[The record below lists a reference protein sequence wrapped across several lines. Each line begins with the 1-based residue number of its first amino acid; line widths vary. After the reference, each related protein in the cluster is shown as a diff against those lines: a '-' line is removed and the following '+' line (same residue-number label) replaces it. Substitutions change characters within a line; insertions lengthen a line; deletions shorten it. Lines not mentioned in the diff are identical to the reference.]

1 MLFQTF
7 GGNMIRRT
15 LACLLAAGLAAAPA
29 LAADKVKIGFVST
42 LSGPGAAL
50 GVDIRDG
57 FNLAIKHAGGKLG
70 GLPVEL
76 TVRDD
81 RQSADAGKQEVER
94 LLQQTH
100 ADLITGIVF
109 SNVLLPVLPSI
120 LESKTFYIS
129 PNTGPTDYAG
139 AKCNPYFFVSS
150 WQNDE
155 IPGAMGELMNQ
166 RGYKNVYLI
175 GANYPGGRESLAGFK
190 KYYKGK
196 IANEQYTPM
205 GQLDYSAELAQIRAA
220 KPDSV
225 FFFLPG
231 GMGINFIK
239 QYVNFGLSKDVQLF
253 TTGFSA
259 DEDTIKPVGEA
270 LLGAINSSQ
279 WGWDLNNPANQKFV
293 EDFRKEYGRTPTL
306 YASQGY
312 DTAML
317 IDGAIRDVKGKIENK
332 AALRRALEAAHFNS
346 VRGNFRFGVNH
357 YPVQD
362 YYLRVVRKDDQGRI
376 TNRTLNKIFENKV
389 DPYAA
394 QCKMPAG

>member
-1 MLFQTF
+1 
-7 GGNMIRRT
+7 MIRRT
-15 LACLLAAGLAAAPA
+15 LACGLVAVGLLAAPA
-29 LAADKVKIGFVST
+29 LAADKVKVGFVST

-76 TVRDD
+76 TVLDD
-81 RQSADAGKQEVER
+81 RQTADAGKQEVER

-100 ADLITGIVF
+100 ADIITGIVF
-109 SNVLLPVLPSI
+109 SNVLLPVLPAI

-129 PNTGPTDYAG
+129 PNTGPMDYAG

-155 IPGAMGELMNQ
+155 IPGAMGEFMNQ
-166 RGYKNVYLI
+166 RGFRNVYLV
-175 GANYPGGRESLAGFK
+175 GANYPGGRESLGGFK

-196 IANEQYTPM
+196 IANELYTPM

-239 QYVNFGLSKDVQLF
+239 QYVNFGLSKDIQLF

-279 WGWDLNNPANQKFV
+279 WGWDMDNPANKKFV

-312 DTAML
+312 DTGML

-346 VRGNFRFGVNH
+346 VRGSFKFGVNH

-362 YYLRVVRKDDQGRI
+362 YYLRVVRKDEQGRI

-389 DPYAA
+389 DPYAS

>member
-1 MLFQTF
+1 
-7 GGNMIRRT
+7 MIRRT
-15 LACLLAAGLAAAPA
+15 LACGLAALGLAAAPA
-29 LAADKVKIGFVST
+29 LAADKVKVGFVST

-50 GVDIRDG
+50 GIDIRDG
-57 FNLAIKHAGGKLG
+57 FNLAVKHAGGKLG
-70 GLPVEL
+70 GLAVEL
-76 TVRDD
+76 TVLDD
-81 RQSADAGKQEVER
+81 RQTADAGKQEVER

-100 ADLITGIVF
+100 ADIITGIVF
-109 SNVLLPVLPSI
+109 SNVLLPVLPAI

-129 PNTGPTDYAG
+129 PNTGPMDYAG

-155 IPGAMGELMNQ
+155 IPGAMGEFMNQ
-166 RGYKNVYLI
+166 RGFKNVYLV
-175 GANYPGGRESLAGFK
+175 GANYPGGRESLGGFK

-196 IANEQYTPM
+196 IANELYTPM
-205 GQLDYSAELAQIRAA
+205 GQLDYSAELAQIKAA

-239 QYVNFGLSKDVQLF
+239 QYVNFGLSKDIQLF

-279 WGWDLNNPANQKFV
+279 WGWDMDNAANKKFV

-312 DTAML
+312 DTGML
-317 IDGAIRDVKGKIENK
+317 IDGAIRDIKGKIENK
-332 AALRRALEAAHFNS
+332 AALRKALEAAHFNS
-346 VRGNFRFGVNH
+346 VRGSFKFGANH

-362 YYLRVVRKDDQGRI
+362 YYLRVVRKDEQGRI
-376 TNRTLNKIFENKV
+376 TNRTLNRIFENKV
-389 DPYAA
+389 DSYAA

>member
-1 MLFQTF
+1 MF
-7 GGNMIRRT
+7 GRT
-15 LACLLAAGLAAAPA
+15 LACGLLVGALFATPV

-57 FNLAIKHAGGKLG
+57 FNLAVRHAGGKLG

-81 RQSADAGKQEVER
+81 RQSADTGKQEVER
-94 LLQQTH
+94 LLQQNH
-100 ADLITGIVF
+100 ADIITGIVF
-109 SNVLLPVLPSI
+109 SNVLLPVLPAI
-120 LESKTFYIS
+120 LDSKTFYIS
-129 PNTGPTDYAG
+129 PNTGPMEYAG

-175 GANYPGGRESLAGFK
+175 GANYPGGRESIGGFK

-220 KPDSV
+220 RPDSV

-279 WGWDLNNPANQKFV
+279 WGWDLGNPANQKFV
-293 EDFRKEYGRTPTL
+293 ADFRKEYGRTPTL

-317 IDGAIRDVKGKIENK
+317 IDGAIRDVKGRIENK
-332 AALRRALEAAHFNS
+332 AALRKALEAARFNS
-346 VRGNFRFGVNH
+346 VRGSFRFGVNH

-362 YYLRVVRKDDQGRI
+362 YYLRVVRKDEQGHI
-376 TNRTLNKIFENKV
+376 TNRTMNKIFENKV
-389 DPYAA
+389 DPYAG
-394 QCKMPAG
+394 QCRMPAG

>member
-1 MLFQTF
+1 
-7 GGNMIRRT
+7 MIRRT
-15 LACLLAAGLAAAPA
+15 LACGLVAAGLLAVPA
-29 LAADKVKIGFVST
+29 LAADKVKVGFVST

-50 GVDIRDG
+50 GIDIRDG

-70 GLPVEL
+70 GLPVGL
-76 TVRDD
+76 TVLDD
-81 RQSADAGKQEVER
+81 RQTADAGKQEVER

-100 ADLITGIVF
+100 ADIITGIVF
-109 SNVLLPVLPSI
+109 SNVLLPVLPAI

-129 PNTGPTDYAG
+129 PNTGPMDYAG

-155 IPGAMGELMNQ
+155 IPGAMGEFMNQ
-166 RGYKNVYLI
+166 RGFKNVYLV
-175 GANYPGGRESLAGFK
+175 GANYPGGRESLGGFK

-196 IANEQYTPM
+196 IANELYTPM
-205 GQLDYSAELAQIRAA
+205 GQLDYSAELAQIKAA

-239 QYVNFGLSKDVQLF
+239 QYVNFGLSKDIQLF

-279 WGWDLNNPANQKFV
+279 WGWDLDNAANKRFV

-312 DTAML
+312 DTGML
-317 IDGAIRDVKGKIENK
+317 IDGAIRDLKGKIENK
-332 AALRRALEAAHFNS
+332 AALRKALEAARFNS
-346 VRGNFRFGVNH
+346 VRGGFKFGANH

-389 DPYAA
+389 DPYAHL
-394 QCKMPAG
+394 CKMPAG

>member
-1 MLFQTF
+1 
-7 GGNMIRRT
+7 MIRRT
-15 LACLLAAGLAAAPA
+15 LACGLVAAGLLAAPA
-29 LAADKVKIGFVST
+29 LAADKVKVGFVST

-50 GVDIRDG
+50 GIDIRDG

-76 TVRDD
+76 TVLDD
-81 RQSADAGKQEVER
+81 RQTADAGKQEVER
-94 LLQQTH
+94 LLQQTR
-100 ADLITGIVF
+100 ADIITGIVF
-109 SNVLLPVLPSI
+109 SNVLLPVLPAI

-129 PNTGPTDYAG
+129 PNTGPMDYAG

-155 IPGAMGELMNQ
+155 IPGAMGEFMNQ
-166 RGYKNVYLI
+166 RGFKNVYLV
-175 GANYPGGRESLAGFK
+175 GANYPGGRESLGGFK

-196 IANEQYTPM
+196 IANELYTPM
-205 GQLDYSAELAQIRAA
+205 GQLDYSAELAQIKAA

-239 QYVNFGLSKDVQLF
+239 QYVNFGLSKDIQLF

-279 WGWDLNNPANQKFV
+279 WGWDLDNAANKKFV

-312 DTAML
+312 DTGML
-317 IDGAIRDVKGKIENK
+317 IDGAVRDVKGKIENK
-332 AALRRALEAAHFNS
+332 AALRKALEAARFNS
-346 VRGNFRFGVNH
+346 VRGSFKFGANH

-362 YYLRVVRKDDQGRI
+362 YYLRVVRKDEQGRI

-389 DPYAA
+389 DPYAS